1 MASGLVIMLYQLE
14 VTAVTSLQETEGQ
27 RLWALQR
34 QLVSIVFITY
44 ALREAA

>member
-1 MASGLVIMLYQLE
+1 MPSGLVIMLYQLE
-14 VTAVTSLQETEGQ
+14 VTAVTSLQKTEGQ
-27 RLWALQR
+27 KLWALQR